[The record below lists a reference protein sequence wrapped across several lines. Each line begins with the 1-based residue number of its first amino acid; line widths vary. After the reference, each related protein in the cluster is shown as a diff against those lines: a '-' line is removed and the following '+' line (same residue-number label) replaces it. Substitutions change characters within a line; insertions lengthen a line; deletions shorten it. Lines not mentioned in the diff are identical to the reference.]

1 MISNMYKIIQER
13 NKYKI
18 NCDTYKLLHDN
29 SLKKIA
35 QLREE
40 NKNLKEFNNFLNMR
54 LESVEN
60 KSKSKIDSELDF
72 AYKNWRA
79 ALSMGNSIAEE
90 KFKAD
95 MENLRLREEIERLQ
109 NKVME

>member
-1 MISNMYKIIQER
+1 MISSMYKIILER

-18 NCDTYKLLHDN
+18 DCDSYKLLHDN
-29 SLKKIA
+29 SLKEIA

-40 NKNLKEFNNFLNMR
+40 NKNLKEFNNFLNMK

-60 KSKSKIDSELDF
+60 KTKSHIDDELEF
-72 AYKNWRA
+72 AYKNWKA
-79 ALSMGNSIAEE
+79 ALSMGSSIAEE

-95 MENLRLREEIERLQ
+95 MENLKLKEEIERLQ
-109 NKVME
+109 NKLKE